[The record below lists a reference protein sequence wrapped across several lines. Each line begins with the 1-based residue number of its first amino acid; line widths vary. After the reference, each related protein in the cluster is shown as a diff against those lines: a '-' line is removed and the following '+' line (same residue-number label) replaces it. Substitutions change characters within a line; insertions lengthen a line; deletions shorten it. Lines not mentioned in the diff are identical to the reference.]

1 MRIILIG
8 LTIALLPQLGIKAQE
23 TLPPAISSAYQTSL
37 AALQSCTS
45 AKDIH
50 QMVGAIDSP
59 DWVGVAPSGEKTT
72 RDEAEK
78 QLLGLLSIPAGQRPI
93 PLQKIIY
100 VNVSG
105 KQTLVVYWVYRN
117 TPEGNVG
124 SIVRDTW
131 QQTQAGWL
139 RSLHEKLFPDRPLK
153 LP

>member
-1 MRIILIG
+1 LRP
-8 LTIALLPQLGIKAQE
+8 LT
-23 TLPPAISSAYQTSL
+23 
-37 AALQSCTS
+37 
-45 AKDIH
+45 
-50 QMVGAIDSP
+50 QMVAAIDSP

-139 RSLHEKLFPDRPLK
+139 RSLHEKVFPDRPLK
-153 LP
+153 LPWCHDFYRELIAFREAALSCGSQGHRFTLGQPESIKSPGGQARAG